1 MKIKDCVIL
10 AGGYGTRLS
19 EYTNL
24 IPKPMIT
31 IGNKPLI
38 CHIIDYYISFGVE
51 NFYVALGYKGNVIIE
66 YFKNNKKYSKFNIN
80 LIKTGLKTLT
90 GGRVKKLEPYLK
102 NDFFLTYGDGL
113 SNVDLEKLTK
123 HHFKYRKYLTMT
135 VVHPPARFG
144 EVELDKYLITKFEEK
159 PQLQKGWIN
168 GGFFVA
174 SPKIFKYLKND
185 FEMLERQPIKRLLNK
200 KQLTGFKHKKFW
212 FCVDT
217 KREKDLLEKIWKSKE
232 IPWHRKF
239 NEKRN

>member
-1 MKIKDCVIL
+1 
-10 AGGYGTRLS
+10 
-19 EYTNL
+19 
-24 IPKPMIT
+24 
-31 IGNKPLI
+31 
-38 CHIIDYYISFGVE
+38 
-51 NFYVALGYKGNVIIE
+51 
-66 YFKNNKKYSKFNIN
+66 
-80 LIKTGLKTLT
+80 
-90 GGRVKKLEPYLK
+90 
-102 NDFFLTYGDGL
+102 
-113 SNVDLEKLTK
+113 
-123 HHFKYRKYLTMT
+123 MT